1 VIEKLR
7 DSRGWQLLVITSLI
21 LVVPL
26 MADINGRI
34 GVLRRMHQ
42 QQALLN
48 QELAEARAE
57 REALEKQLQFV
68 TSDAYLEQ
76 WARVEA
82 RMARP
87 GEVAIIPLYQGQ
99 TQPETSASGA
109 SPSPDAALSTSQQ
122 WHRLFF
128 DDATS
133 P

>member
-1 VIEKLR
+1 
-7 DSRGWQLLVITSLI
+7 
-21 LVVPL
+21 

-48 QELAEARAE
+48 QELAQARAE

-99 TQPETSASGA
+99 TQPATSASEA

>member
-1 VIEKLR
+1 MIEKLR

-42 QQALLN
+42 QQTLLN
-48 QELAEARAE
+48 QELARARAE
-57 REALEKQLQFV
+57 QETLEKQLQFV
-68 TSDAYLEQ
+68 TGDEYLEQ
-76 WARVEA
+76 WARIEA
-82 RMARP
+82 RMTRP
-87 GEVAIIPLYQGQ
+87 GEVAIIPLYQEQ

-109 SPSPDAALSTSQQ
+109 SSPTDASLSTSQQ